1 MGNTHELFLIRF
13 YVAVTCLDM
22 RQLVAFTTYNWRFI
36 LKAFIDN
43 TLLPTLAVFALCA
56 YLVSVFK

>member
-1 MGNTHELFLIRF
+1 MGNTHERFLIRF

-22 RQLVAFTTYNWRFI
+22 RQLVAFTTYHWRFI
-36 LKAFIDN
+36 LKSFIDN
-43 TLLPTLAVFALCA
+43 TLLPTLAVFALFA